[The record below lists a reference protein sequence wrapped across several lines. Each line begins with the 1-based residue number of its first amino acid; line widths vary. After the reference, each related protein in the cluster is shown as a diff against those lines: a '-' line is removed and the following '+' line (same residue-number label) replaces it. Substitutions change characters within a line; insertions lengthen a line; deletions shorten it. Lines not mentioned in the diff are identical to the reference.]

1 MGLTDQVGQYP
12 LNALGPAGQM
22 ASVGVLKVLFS
33 GTGAAG
39 SIATMYGIPG
49 FKATQIATGSYQ
61 FTHPTTSHI
70 DVIPGIECP
79 TGTFYNVNVTAGKK
93 GSVSGSFQVQLLSP
107 GTGAGSASNTPQL
120 VNPATGTVLKLMVFN
135 SPITQF

>member
-1 MGLTDQVGQYP
+1 MGLPEQVGSYP
-12 LNALGPAGQM
+12 LNALGPSGQM
-22 ASVGVLKVLFS
+22 AGVGMLKVLFS

-61 FTHPTTSHI
+61 FTHPTTTHI

-79 TGTFYNVNVTAGKK
+79 TGTFYNVNITAGKK
-93 GSVSGSFQVQLLSP
+93 GSVSGTFQMQIISP
-107 GTGAGSASNTPQL
+107 GTGAGGGSYTPQL
-120 VNPATGTVLKLMVFN
+120 VNPATGTVVKLMVFN
-135 SPITQF
+135 SPVTQF

>member
-1 MGLTDQVGQYP
+1 MGLPEQAGSYP
-12 LNALGPAGQM
+12 LNALGPPGQM
-22 ASVGVLKVLFS
+22 AGLGVVKVLFS

-39 SIATMYGIPG
+39 SIATMGGIPG
-49 FKATQIATGSYQ
+49 FKATQIATGTYQ
-61 FTHPTTSHI
+61 FTHPSTVHI

-93 GSVSGSFQVQLLSP
+93 GSVSGSFQVQILTA
-107 GTGAGSASNTPQL
+107 GTGPGGPSNTPQL